1 MATGPDGGDV
11 KVVTTH
17 LKPGYLRK
25 NGVPFSKDAVLSEY
39 FNIHRDPYGT
49 DWIVVTA
56 IVHDPR
62 YLVVDYFTSTNFKR
76 EADGSKWR
84 PRPCSAQ

>member
-1 MATGPDGGDV
+1 LATAPDGGDL

-17 LKPGYLRK
+17 LKPGCLRK

-39 FNIHRDPYGT
+39 FNIQRDPYGT
-49 DWIVVTA
+49 DCIVVTA